1 VVYEELLVSGSIE
14 DLVVGGTRVVNEE
27 LLGSGLDDRLLLQL
41 DCSSNESVSFREIVP
56 PTETI
61 NYLVAR

>member
-1 VVYEELLVSGSIE
+1 
-14 DLVVGGTRVVNEE
+14 
-27 LLGSGLDDRLLLQL
+27 LGSGLDDRLLLQL
-41 DCSSNESVSFREIVP
+41 DCSSNESVSFRSIVP